1 MEWTGAEQ
9 KALEHALSVVAKDLP
24 PTERWQQIGTMV
36 EGRTAKEC
44 VARYKELADAAKKKK
59 ADAAEAAEAERAAIK
74 KAEEAAAAEA
84 KKKAEAAAHKKR
96 AEEEF
101 VAQQA
106 CAPMHAI
113 ALPSG
118 AVHSVVASRQSK
130 RQRRRRRR
138 RRMRPKTGLAR
149 RRSRRPRP

>member
-74 KAEEAAAAEA
+74 KADEAAAAEA

-106 CAPMHAI
+106 CLLGPDVAPC
-113 ALPSG
+113 
-118 AVHSVVASRQSK
+118 
-130 RQRRRRRR
+130 
-138 RRMRPKTGLAR
+138 PKTRCGPISWDPMWPHLLGPDVAPSPGTR
-149 RRSRRPRP
+149 CGPIS